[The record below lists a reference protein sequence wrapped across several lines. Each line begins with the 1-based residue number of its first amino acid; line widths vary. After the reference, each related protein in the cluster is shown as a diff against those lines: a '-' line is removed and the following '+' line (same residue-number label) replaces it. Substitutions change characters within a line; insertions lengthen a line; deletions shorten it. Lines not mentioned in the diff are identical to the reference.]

1 MQRQQNTVITAMQA
15 GKIRELGERLAEM
28 RRARNLLQK
37 DVAERA
43 NLSRV
48 TASRIENGDAGV
60 AIGQIIRYLDVIAP
74 GITLGQVYQE
84 DAAVAMQKAREPKR
98 RASKGSRVRRAE
110 SPNAVANPKGYR
122 APDSYDF

>member
-1 MQRQQNTVITAMQA
+1 MQRQQNAVMTDTQV

-74 GITLGQVYQE
+74 GITLGQVYRE

-98 RASKGSRVRRAE
+98 RASRGNRVRRTQNLNDAA
-110 SPNAVANPKGYR
+110 SANGNR